1 MVIDLQKAQS
11 GHCFICEAPGGSR
24 LQRILHKEGQLATG
38 TKPRRRTAEVAREKN
53 GSNPRD
59 PAAFPAGSLEAE
71 LATIGKA
78 VPARDWAKV
87 PADYFANLDHY
98 LHGAPKKK

>member
-1 MVIDLQKAQS
+1 M
-11 GHCFICEAPGGSR
+11 
-24 LQRILHKEGQLATG
+24 
-38 TKPRRRTAEVAREKN
+38 ARGKN

-59 PAAFPAGSLEAE
+59 ATAFAAGSLESE
-71 LATIGKA
+71 LAAIGKT
-78 VPARDWAKV
+78 VPAREWSKV